1 MAIPV
6 LQMGCIAGQMGA
18 NPPDVVPPPAPQ
30 MGCVGADILDII
42 QSQMGVGNGKDN
54 Q

>member
-1 MAIPV
+1 
-6 LQMGCIAGQMGA
+6 
-18 NPPDVVPPPAPQ
+18 